1 MLANPP
7 KRRGPRAMVGPWAWV
22 ARGPCRG
29 DGRER
34 RPWRAHRLPRI
45 LHHQHLNVPEDFPG
59 NTFIEPGTSLAPGT
73 IEKLQ
78 KFVGS
83 DLAKEALPCLG
94 NNALALVLLQ
104 GRTRRNSG
112 AEQARE
118 FASEQYRNVQRDP
131 SDARKTFGCLQD
143 ILEALRN
150 RFRTLP
156 VESRAAIFHRN
167 VEEGLKL
174 FVREPPLKKIFH
186 LLFDALLH
194 IPVVTVVEV
203 VEERFGFQRRL
214 ARVGEAL

>member
-83 DLAKEALPCLG
+83 DLAKEALSCPRENKRPPVRCQRG
-94 NNALALVLLQ
+94 
-104 GRTRRNSG
+104 TPRN
-112 AEQARE
+112 
-118 FASEQYRNVQRDP
+118 
-131 SDARKTFGCLQD
+131 
-143 ILEALRN
+143 
-150 RFRTLP
+150 
-156 VESRAAIFHRN
+156 
-167 VEEGLKL
+167 
-174 FVREPPLKKIFH
+174 
-186 LLFDALLH
+186 
-194 IPVVTVVEV
+194 
-203 VEERFGFQRRL
+203 
-214 ARVGEAL
+214 